1 MPSENQF
8 LLVNMMACTCHRAN
22 VTISKSTGRQEMDT
36 TVLPLLSI
44 RSRDTSKLSEAITD
58 DCCWAFSKDAQTVGR
73 GVRKGLEKEA
83 CCSSPF

>member
-1 MPSENQF
+1 
-8 LLVNMMACTCHRAN
+8 
-22 VTISKSTGRQEMDT
+22 MDT

-58 DCCWAFSKDAQTVGR
+58 DCCWAFSKDDQTVGR